1 MTLFRRCVEFSLH
14 LLFCFW
20 LRIYILK
27 YHLRKDGNMERLK
40 QTLGVLLFVT
50 LMAVAAYMMLA
61 SSTVRSAEPIT
72 IGVPVERAWMGCT
85 SEVVAIHVGEIQAK
99 EGLEKAVRYFQDN
112 RLICGTFP
120 RAEWLPHE
128 VVWSHKFA
136 TFTLKVVKMSLVG
149 FIEVK
154 IWVLTEADI
163 IGWKEK

>member
-27 YHLRKDGNMERLK
+27 HLRKDEKMERIK
-40 QTLGVLLFVT
+40 QTLGVLLAVA
-50 LMAVAAYMMLA
+50 LMAIGAYMMLA
-61 SSTVRSAEPIT
+61 SAKSAEPIT

-99 EGLEKAVRYFQDN
+99 EGLERAVRYFHDN